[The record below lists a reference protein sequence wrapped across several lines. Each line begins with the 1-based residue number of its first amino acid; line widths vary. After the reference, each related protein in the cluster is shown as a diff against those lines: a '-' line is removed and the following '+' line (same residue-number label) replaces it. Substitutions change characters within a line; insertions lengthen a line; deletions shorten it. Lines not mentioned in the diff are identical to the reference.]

1 MGKSVLKWVAAL
13 VTGAASA
20 GLAYLSGH
28 TGSGPAVDP
37 FIAAI
42 VVGLVTKGV
51 AWLTS
56 KVPAA

>member
-1 MGKSVLKWVAAL
+1 MPKSILKWLAAL
-13 VTGAASA
+13 LTGAASA

-42 VVGLVTKGV
+42 VVGLVTK
-51 AWLTS
+51 AAAYLTS
-56 KVPAA
+56 KLPAA